1 MLILPTP
8 FQIKCALEFPGR
20 QLQSYTACQEMD
32 TTCKLGFF
40 YQDHKKIMSI
50 CCECGYFQFWSFKAW
65 LQYFM
70 CVCVREESET
80 KHVHTHFVH
89 VYFFYCIPCYIYILC
104 AHMRRMVWKIQLFLT
119 PNIDKQVS
127 NTCLSYIFPD
137 QFNLPFIV
145 CHSVYIYIVLKPDH
159 CTSQL
164 FGCQRCLMHKLE
176 CSKLC
181 STPSSDTKY

>member
-1 MLILPTP
+1 
-8 FQIKCALEFPGR
+8 
-20 QLQSYTACQEMD
+20 
-32 TTCKLGFF
+32 
-40 YQDHKKIMSI
+40 MSI

-70 CVCVREESET
+70 CVCVWERRV
-80 KHVHTHFVH
+80 KQNMCTHM
-89 VYFFYCIPCYIYILC
+89 YFLNFIPCYIFYIYFLC
-104 AHMRRMVWKIQLFLT
+104 AHMRCMVWRIQLFLT
-119 PNIDKQVS
+119 PKIDKQVS

-137 QFNLPFIV
+137 QFDLPFIV
-145 CHSVYIYIVLKPDH
+145 CHSVYIYIVVKPDH

-181 STPSSDTKY
+181 STPSSDTLNINYLLSLSTLPWF